1 MAAITVCHAVGCTNS
16 EDLRKRKIPSGSADA
31 RQSIPDDEW
40 KETLGVGSFSAEGAA
55 PDREQS
61 EKAKILYVRDFG
73 AKGDGI
79 NNDGSPRGTR
89 IFGPVA
95 RELRDKKYMKIV
107 SLAPETL

>member
-79 NNDGSPRGTR
+79 NNDGSPIRKAIT
-89 IFGPVA
+89 V
-95 RELRDKKYMKIV
+95 LKKAE
-107 SLAPETL
+107 S